1 MRENRR
7 SQRLTI
13 AAATVATMMGAIS
26 IRPISRELCT
36 PSRK

>member
-13 AAATVATMMGAIS
+13 AAATVATTTGDIS
-26 IRPISRELCT
+26 MRPISRELCT